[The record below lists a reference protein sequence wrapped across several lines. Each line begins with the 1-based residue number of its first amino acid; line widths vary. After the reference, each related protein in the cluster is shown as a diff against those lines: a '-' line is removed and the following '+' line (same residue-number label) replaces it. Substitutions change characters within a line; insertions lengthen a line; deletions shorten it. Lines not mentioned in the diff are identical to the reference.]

1 MAWVFDPE
9 TGEYYDDGEVG
20 ASFLTGGSQNPYM
33 PDASFSGFNL
43 PADYNKYGM
52 EPYEMADVNQQLT
65 GTKSLLAILAN
76 PMFNY
81 MTSQAVPGADTFD
94 YESVAGMPSYGQPG
108 IMGGG
113 GGYGGGGGGYGGA
126 VAPPPTPWLT
136 SADSDPVLSGIKK
149 AVLQG
154 QNPTQIMSG
163 LLSNTDETNQDVLD
177 GYQSAAYEMF
187 KEKNATDQ
195 AAQQGPGMPEQTAAQ
210 QWMAKTGLPD
220 PNQLYGAGGG
230 PLPEEFEQGFQGAT
244 QADAARL
251 AAMERNLGPMEKRVK
266 DLSKGAWTEDLFG
279 PSAVQGALAR
289 DTFGGGDFGGGGGAG
304 TRPAV
309 AGVRPGP
316 TPQESA
322 IARAAR
328 EAQHGTAPR
337 IEGPTG
343 SSQLDRMLEA
353 NPDYHGQ
360 MTRMLDRGTGVTAT
374 TGPRI
379 DEDTAR
385 AGAISRSIGQ
395 ILRDASG
402 FGAQSAV
409 AAPQIPET
417 YGQAF
422 VHDFGDEDTIGPNNR
437 YMVNPSSGV
446 SMAPQQQTEAQPGRG
461 GITAAFRGP
470 SGVGTGGTGLFGDRA
485 PNTGYNASKAK
496 QGSRAFAQRSAD
508 AQRRLI
514 KETTA
519 RNADADVGGREL
531 LGRFLASQGRSPAK
545 DRMNSQMAMLR
556 MMGIGV

>member
-9 TGEYYDDGEVG
+9 TGEYYDDGMVG
-20 ASFLTGGSQNPYM
+20 ASYLTGGSQNPYM
-33 PDASFSGFNL
+33 PEESFSGFNL

-94 YESVAGMPSYGQPG
+94 YESIAGMPSYGQPG
-108 IMGGG
+108 IMGGAA
-113 GGYGGGGGGYGGA
+113 GYGGGGGYGGGYGGA

-136 SADSDPVLSGIKK
+136 SADSDPVLANIKK
-149 AVLQG
+149 AVLAG

-163 LLSNTDETNQDVLD
+163 LLSSTDETNQDVLD

-187 KEKNATDQ
+187 KEKNASDQ
-195 AAQQGPGMPEQTAAQ
+195 AMMQMPGTPEQTAAQ

-230 PLPEEFEQGFQGAT
+230 PLPEEFEEGFQGAT

-266 DLSKGAWTEDLFG
+266 DLNKGSWTEDLFG
-279 PSAVQGALAR
+279 PSTAVRGPLGR
-289 DTFGGGDFGGGGGAG
+289 DTFGGGDFGGPSPRASAVSAVEPDLPTNTGGIANVGGRMA
-304 TRPAV
+304 
-309 AGVRPGP
+309 
-316 TPQESA
+316 A
-322 IARAAR
+322 IERAAHD
-328 EAQHGTAPR
+328 AD
-337 IEGPTG
+337 TG
-343 SSQLDRMLEA
+343 
-353 NPDYHGQ
+353 
-360 MTRMLDRGTGVTAT
+360 
-374 TGPRI
+374 I
-379 DEDTAR
+379 TAR
-385 AGAISRSIGQ
+385 F
-395 ILRDASG
+395 SG
-402 FGAQSAV
+402 PGTVRA
-409 AAPQIPET
+409 
-417 YGQAF
+417 
-422 VHDFGDEDTIGPNNR
+422 VHDFDDT
-437 YMVNPSSGV
+437 
-446 SMAPQQQTEAQPGRG
+446 
-461 GITAAFRGP
+461 GITANFVPPGGALHSFGTDTNPLRARGWDVQQGRTGP
-470 SGVGTGGTGLFGDRA
+470 AGGGEPAPTRQGGGVGAGGTGLFGNKA
-485 PNTGYNASKAK
+485 PNARYDAGKAK
-496 QGSRAFAQRSAD
+496 QGSRGFAQRSAD

-531 LGRFLASQGRSPAK
+531 LGRYLASQGRSPAK